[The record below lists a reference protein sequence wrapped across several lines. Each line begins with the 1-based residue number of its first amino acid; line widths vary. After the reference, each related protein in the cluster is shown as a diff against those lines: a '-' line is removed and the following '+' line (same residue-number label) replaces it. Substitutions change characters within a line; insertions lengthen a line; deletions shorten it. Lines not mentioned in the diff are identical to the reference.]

1 MSDAK
6 KDEKK
11 DEKPAPKSK
20 GKLLAVGG
28 AVTALALAFV
38 AATFAVPSKEGP
50 MPTLEGP
57 FVGPITPSKVQVN
70 LNDGRTYLVLQLN
83 LLHDAYSPDYL
94 TQRAADAVCQ
104 AEIRDALVTIASAKS
119 RSDVTDKVNKPVF
132 LEEVRHAIEP
142 LVFPVHLGEGER
154 STAADDAS
162 GLALGATTSRSSFRG
177 LHAEHTLR
185 VDGVQMFV
193 ALDGG
198 TQVHF
203 KGDEQD
209 LEVPCGDGTSLW
221 LDVRSLKPGFQGTV
235 HVGTMG
241 RTRRVLWNEVLLQ

>member
-11 DEKPAPKSK
+11 DDKAAPKGK
-20 GKLLAVGG
+20 GKLLAIGG

-38 AATFAVPSKEGP
+38 AATFAVPAKEA
-50 MPTLEGP
+50 PTPKLEGP

-94 TQRAADAVCQ
+94 TQRAGDAVCQ

-119 RSDVTDKVNKPVF
+119 RSDVTDRVNKPVF
-132 LEEVRHAIEP
+132 LEEVRHTIEP
-142 LVFPVHLGEGER
+142 LVFPVHLGDGE
-154 STAADDAS
+154 SPTAADDAS
-162 GLALGATTSRSSFRG
+162 GLALGVTMSRSSFRG

-185 VDGVQMFV
+185 VDALQKLV

-198 TQVHF
+198 TEVRF

-221 LDVRSLKPGFQGTV
+221 LDVRSLKPGFQGTL